1 MNELTGAHT
10 AHTATPRIL
19 GWLSRLATKRT
30 AWGLCIAAMATAT
43 ANGVFAVL
51 SRATPRPEYHPWWLI
66 AAESPTGL
74 IFATL
79 GLLAATRRPCNPA
92 GWLLLAAGFG
102 ASLDLLSHSYGLYA
116 VPRELSGGVLAAW
129 ISSWGFVL
137 FIFPLM
143 FLFLLFPNGHLSS
156 VRWRFAARYVS
167 VCGLISVSIGAFAP
181 GPLGFGYFPSVSNPV
196 GIAALLFSVTHVG
209 LVSVFAILVPFLVS
223 VSSLLFRYR
232 NSTGLLRRQLNWVAW
247 ATMMTILLVAIQI
260 LVGDNPAGTI
270 AVDLAP
276 VLLGT
281 AITIAILR
289 HNLFDIDRMLSS
301 TLIYAG
307 LTAGVVGLY
316 IGIVSAFGLL
326 LQRSA
331 SGVAPLLAT
340 GVVAVVLQ
348 PLRTL
353 LQRSVSRLV
362 YGLRDDPYTALALLG
377 RRMEATSDPKKILP
391 EAAATVAEALRLPYV
406 AIELDSTS
414 ATGIDRMRVATHGT
428 EVREPLKL
436 PLVHQSEEIGLLMVG
451 LRPLD
456 ERFSAAD
463 LRLLRDVAR
472 HVAQA
477 ASAVRL
483 SLALLSAQ
491 EHAVAAAAEE
501 RRRLARDLHDRV
513 GPVLTGA
520 TWTLQAAL
528 TKLHTDLDATH
539 GLLTT
544 ALVHM
549 RQGTEDLRRI
559 STGLRSPVDQL
570 GLREAVLIY
579 LERVPLT
586 VHPALPDE
594 IPRLPAA
601 TEEAA
606 YWIVAE
612 AVANVLRHAH
622 ADNCW
627 VTVELGGALVLTVAD
642 DGRGLPD
649 RFRPGVGMGSM
660 RERAAEIGGTCQ
672 IHPRAGQG
680 TEVVT
685 RLPPSLPGAETQ
697 HSKQTVKGGI
707 T

>member
-1 MNELTGAHT
+1 MLTT
-10 AHTATPRIL
+10 
-19 GWLSRLATKRT
+19 
-30 AWGLCIAAMATAT
+30 IAA
-43 ANGVFAVL
+43 GVFAVL
-51 SRATPRPEYHPWWLI
+51 SRTTPRPEWHPWWLM
-66 AAESPTGL
+66 AVESLSGL
-74 IFATL
+74 ILPSL
-79 GLLAATRRPCNPA
+79 GLLVATRRSQHLV

-102 ASLDLLSHSYGLYA
+102 AALDLLSHSYGLYA
-116 VPRELSGGVLAAW
+116 LPREIPGGVLAAW
-129 ISSWGFVL
+129 ISSWAFVL
-137 FIFPLM
+137 FSFPLM
-143 FLFLLFPNGHLSS
+143 FLFLIFPNGHLPSA
-156 VRWRFAARYVS
+156 RWGFAARYVGA
-167 VCGLISVSIGAFAP
+167 CGLINVSIGAFAP

-196 GIAALLFSVTHVG
+196 GIAELSFIATYVAI
-209 LVSVFAILVPFLVS
+209 VSVVTNLVPFLLS
-223 VSSLLFRYR
+223 VGSLLFRYR
-232 NSTGLLRRQLNWVAW
+232 HSTGVLRRQLNWVAW
-247 ATMMTILLVAIQI
+247 ATMMAILLVAAQI
-260 LVGDNPAGTI
+260 LVGHSPAGSI
-270 AVDLAP
+270 AVDLVT

-289 HNLFDIDRMLSS
+289 HNLFNIDRILSN
-301 TLIYAG
+301 TLIYGG

-316 IGIVSAFGLL
+316 IGIVSIFGLL
-326 LQRSA
+326 LQRSV

-340 GVVAVVLQ
+340 GVVAALLQ

-353 LQRSVSRLV
+353 LQRSVGRLV

-414 ATGIDRMRVATHGT
+414 ATGTDRMRVATHGT
-428 EVREPLKL
+428 EAREPLKL
-436 PLVHQSEEIGLLMVG
+436 SLVHQSEEIGILMVG
-451 LRPLD
+451 PRPFD

-477 ASAVRL
+477 ASAMRL
-483 SLALLSAQ
+483 SLALLRAQ
-491 EHAVAAAAEE
+491 ERAVAAAAEE
-501 RRRLARDLHDRV
+501 RRRLARDLHDGV

-528 TKLHTDLDATH
+528 ANLHSSPDSTH
-539 GLLTT
+539 ELLTT
-544 ALVHM
+544 SLVHL

-559 STGLRSPVDQL
+559 SKGLRSPVDQL
-570 GLREAVLIY
+570 GLREAVLIH
-579 LERVPLT
+579 LGRVPLT

-606 YWIVAE
+606 YWVLAE

-627 VTVELGGALVLTVAD
+627 VTIELGDALVLTVAD

-660 RERAAEIGGTCQ
+660 RERAAEIGGTCH
-672 IHPRAGQG
+672 IHPRADQG

-685 RLPPSLPGAETQ
+685 RLPLSLPGTETEN
-697 HSKQTVKGGI
+697 SKQTVMGGI